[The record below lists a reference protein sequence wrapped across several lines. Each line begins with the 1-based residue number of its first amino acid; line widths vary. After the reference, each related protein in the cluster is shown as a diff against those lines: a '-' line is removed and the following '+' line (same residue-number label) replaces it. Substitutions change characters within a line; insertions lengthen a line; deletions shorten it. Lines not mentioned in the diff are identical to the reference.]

1 MRTVP
6 GAGSPPDER
15 PALRRCVAGDLDEFA
30 HSYWGARAL
39 LSHGTD
45 LPAPY
50 DDLFSLE
57 AADELLSRRG
67 LRTPFLRI
75 AKNGAVVGDGQ
86 FTGSAGVGAE
96 IADQVRD
103 DKVAALFASGHTVV
117 LQALH
122 RTWPALVDF
131 ATQLTVDAGHPVQI
145 NAYITP
151 AESQGFSAH
160 YDIHDV
166 FVLQVAGEKH
176 WTVHEP
182 VHVDPLRNQ
191 PWTDHSQAVAAAARD
206 QGPVIDDVLRPGDAL
221 YVPRGFLHSA
231 KALGGVSAHLT
242 VGLHTMTRYLL
253 VQELAALAADEA
265 ELRTALPLGFD
276 AGDPAQVNAVLP
288 EVASLL
294 VKQIQSAT
302 PEELADRLRRRT
314 WSSSRPAPL
323 SPLAHAAAIASLAVG
338 TTVQRRAGLRCRV
351 VPGDPV
357 VLQLPDRRITF
368 PAITAEAV
376 AALCSGADQKVG
388 DLPGLDADDQLVLVC
403 RLLTE
408 AVLVTT
414 TS

>member
-1 MRTVP
+1 MP
-6 GAGSPPDER
+6 GAGPLPDER
-15 PALRRCVAGDLDEFA
+15 PALRRCVAGDLDEFSN
-30 HSYWGARAL
+30 SYWGSRAL
-39 LSHGTD
+39 LSHGPD

-50 DDLFSLE
+50 DDLFTLE

-86 FTGSAGVGAE
+86 FTGSGGVGAD
-96 IADQVRD
+96 IGDQIRD

-131 ATQLTVDAGHPVQI
+131 ATQLSADAGHPVQI

-160 YDIHDV
+160 YDVHDV

-191 PWTDHSQAVAAAARD
+191 PWTDHSKAVAAAARD
-206 QGPVIDDVLRPGDAL
+206 EAPVIDEVLRPGDAL

-242 VGLHTMTRYLL
+242 VGMHTLTRYLL
-253 VQELAALAADEA
+253 VQELAALAADDA
-265 ELRTALPLGFD
+265 SLRTALPLGFD
-276 AGDPAQVNAVLP
+276 PGDPDQLSKVLP
-288 EVASLL
+288 EVADLF
-294 VKQIQSAT
+294 VRQIQAAT
-302 PEELADRLRRRT
+302 PDALAARLRRRT
-314 WSSSRPAPL
+314 WSGNRPAPL
-323 SPLAHAAAIASLAVG
+323 PPLAHAASIASLAVG
-338 TTVQRRAGLRCRV
+338 TTVRLRTGLRCRV
-351 VPGDPV
+351 IPGDPV
-357 VLQLPDRRITF
+357 VLQLPDRTITL
-368 PAITAEAV
+368 PAVTAAAV
-376 AALCSGADQKVG
+376 MELTSGTDCKVG
-388 DLPGLDADDQLVLVC
+388 NLPGLDDPDQLVLVR

-408 AVLVTT
+408 AVLVA
-414 TS
+414 TSP

>member
-1 MRTVP
+1 
-6 GAGSPPDER
+6 
-15 PALRRCVAGDLDEFA
+15 VAGDLDEFA
-30 HSYWGARAL
+30 SAYWGSRAL
-39 LSHGTD
+39 LSHAPD

-50 DDLFSLE
+50 DDLFSLT

-75 AKNGAVVGDGQ
+75 AKNGAVVGDSQ
-86 FTGSAGVGAE
+86 FTGSGGAGADIG
-96 IADQVRD
+96 DQVRD

-131 ATQLTVDAGHPVQI
+131 ATQLSTDAGHPVQI

-151 AESQGFSAH
+151 PESQGFSAH
-160 YDIHDV
+160 YDVHDV

-191 PWTDHSQAVAAAARD
+191 PWTDHSRAVAAAARD
-206 QGPVIDDVLRPGDAL
+206 KAPVVDDVLRPGDAL

-242 VGLHTMTRYLL
+242 VGLHTLTRYLL
-253 VQELAALAADEA
+253 VQELAALAANEPA
-265 ELRTALPLGFD
+265 LRTALPLGFD
-276 AGDPAQVNAVLP
+276 PGDPAQLADVLP
-288 EVASLL
+288 QVTDLL
-294 VKQIQSAT
+294 VAHLRST
-302 PEELADRLRRRT
+302 SVDDLASRLRRRT
-314 WSSSRPAPL
+314 WSANRPEPIP
-323 SPLAHAAAIASLAVG
+323 PLAHAAAITNLASG
-338 TTVQRRAGLRCRV
+338 TTVRLRAGLRCRV

-357 VLQLPDRRITF
+357 TLQLPDRTITF
-368 PAITAEAV
+368 PATVHEAL
-376 AALCSGADQKVG
+376 AQLCDGQECKVG
-388 DLPGLDADDQLVLVC
+388 TLPGLDTPDQVVLVR

-408 AVLVTT
+408 AVLVP